1 MNKQN
6 LSIKP
11 DENQIGELLSKI
23 QPVPGVDFHQRMAQA
38 PWKIE
43 GTNQNQGRGIN
54 IRVRLVLA
62 ALVVVAAVTL
72 AASPQGQALARDILR
87 RIGNFVITDEASDAE
102 KYVATLQSG
111 TPTPTPNPDFDC
123 SECPKPFET
132 GKLTV
137 AQVSE
142 KAGFPAYEPKYV
154 PSDYPLITRDVLFTG
169 SSITVH
175 TSYGIS
181 NIIALSQSL
190 VESDAKPWE
199 MGVGDVPIVDV
210 TVRGQA
216 GVWLEQ
222 VPIIPVQD
230 QQGEWNYQRWNQLI
244 WAEDGYNFMLQT
256 NLPSDVIP
264 LSELLRIAESLE
276 P

>member
-1 MNKQN
+1 MNC
-6 LSIKP
+6 IP
-11 DENQIGELLSKI
+11 DEKQIEELFENSSLTPGARLDNRLSN
-23 QPVPGVDFHQRMAQA
+23 A
-38 PWKIE
+38 PW
-43 GTNQNQGRGIN
+43 TPQAVARRRFIN
-54 IRVRLVLA
+54 ATVFAVLTF
-62 ALVVVAAVTL
+62 ALLVAAT
-72 AASPQGQALARDILR
+72 PQGQALARDILR
-87 RIGNFVITDEASDAE
+87 HIGNFVITDEASDAE

-111 TPTPTPNPDFDC
+111 TPTPTPAPDFDC

-142 KAGFPAYEPKYV
+142 KAGFPVYEPKYV

-169 SSITVH
+169 SSITVS

-181 NIIALSQSL
+181 DIIDLSQSL
-190 VESDAKPWE
+190 VESNAKPWE
-199 MGVGDVPIVDV
+199 VGVGDVPIMDV

-230 QQGEWNYQRWNQLI
+230 QQGEWDYQRWNQLI

-264 LSELLRIAESLE
+264 LSELLKIAESLE